1 MDEKTAALI
10 ENLAEKFGTTVAH
23 LWGVLVTQAP
33 ISGFVDLVVC
43 ATLVFVAARVVQFV
57 KRKTTA
63 PKKSEKNNQPRAEW
77 VDEPA
82 MLAWACAI
90 WLLLIVGIVVIHY
103 AQDIVAAFFNPE
115 YWALTR
121 ILK

>member
-10 ENLAEKFGTTVAH
+10 EKLAEKFGTTAEH

-33 ISGFVDLVVC
+33 ISGFVDLVIC
-43 ATLVFVAARVVQFV
+43 AALVFAAAGVVQFV

-63 PKKSEKNNQPRAEW
+63 PKETEENRYTRAEW
-77 VDEPA
+77 DAEGGE
-82 MLAWACAI
+82 LAWAGAAALC
-90 WLLLIVGIVVIHY
+90 LIVGVVVIGS

-115 YWALTR
+115 YWALKHV
-121 ILK
+121 LG